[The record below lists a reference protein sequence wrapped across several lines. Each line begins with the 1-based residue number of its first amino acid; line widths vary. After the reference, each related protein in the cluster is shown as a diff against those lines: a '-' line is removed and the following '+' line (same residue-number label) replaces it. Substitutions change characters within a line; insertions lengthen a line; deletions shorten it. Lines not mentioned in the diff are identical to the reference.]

1 MKIPKELI
9 KEYVKSENFT
19 NTTDIMESI
28 KTMFADV
35 LNEVL
40 QCELDEQLGY
50 DKHTRTES
58 DEEKKNYRNG
68 STKRKLKT
76 QLGEVEISVPR
87 DRNGEYEPKIIDKY
101 QIKYLFFGIIA
112 RYLLKCN
119 SFFIL
124 IFCRHY
130 HRNRANKI
138 PKNNSVVS
146 LTKAAFDRFKP

>member
-76 QLGEVEISVPR
+76 QLERLKFLYRVTETVSMNQRLLININAMLTVW
-87 DRNGEYEPKIIDKY
+87 KIK
-101 QIKYLFFGIIA
+101 FF
-112 RYLLKCN
+112 RFMLTVCLHV
-119 SFFIL
+119 
-124 IFCRHY
+124 IF
-130 HRNRANKI
+130 RNR
-138 PKNNSVVS
+138 
-146 LTKAAFDRFKP
+146 